1 MLFYMQVRGL
11 AGYYWLL
18 RLVVSGRPGQVL
30 LVFRLHCFCLD
41 YAYGLTGYCL
51 GFTVCGYV
59 FLVDLQV

>member
-1 MLFYMQVRGL
+1 MMLGMV
-11 AGYYWLL
+11 

-30 LVFRLHCFCLD
+30 RVFRLHCFCLD